1 MADHI
6 DAVMG
11 AMMSLQTNNSLEVES
26 VCLTKIKDR
35 LHPHVA
41 EHVLLLEAERKL

>member
-6 DAVMG
+6 GAVMG
-11 AMMSLQTNNSLEVES
+11 DMVSLQTNNSLDVES
-26 VCLTKIKDR
+26 VCLTKIKDH

-41 EHVLLLEAERKL
+41 EYGLLLEVERKL